1 MYTTRDTIT
10 YLLNKTYYEGNM
22 KIENMYLEIE
32 GQMYKVVPVGENIIG
47 ITLETDING
56 VQQVVQNGQLMQ
68 GSIRI
73 GQTEQIDE
81 NVFEH
86 QRTLIGELN

>member
-1 MYTTRDTIT
+1 
-10 YLLNKTYYEGNM
+10 M

-32 GQMYKVVPVGENIIG
+32 GQMDKVGPVGENSIG
-47 ITLETDING
+47 ITLETDRNG
-56 VQQVVQNGQLMQ
+56 GQQVVQNGQLMQ

-73 GQTEQIDE
+73 GQREQMDD

>member
-1 MYTTRDTIT
+1 
-10 YLLNKTYYEGNM
+10 M

-73 GQTEQIDE
+73 GQREQIDE

>member
-1 MYTTRDTIT
+1 
-10 YLLNKTYYEGNM
+10 M

-47 ITLETDING
+47 ITLETDRNG

-81 NVFEH
+81 NVFDH

>member
-1 MYTTRDTIT
+1 
-10 YLLNKTYYEGNM
+10 M

-47 ITLETDING
+47 ITLETDRNG

-73 GQTEQIDE
+73 GQREQIDD

>member
-1 MYTTRDTIT
+1 
-10 YLLNKTYYEGNM
+10 M
-22 KIENMYLEIE
+22 KIETMYLEIE

-47 ITLETDING
+47 ITLETDRNG

-73 GQTEQIDE
+73 GQREQIDE

>member
-1 MYTTRDTIT
+1 
-10 YLLNKTYYEGNM
+10 M

-47 ITLETDING
+47 ITLETDRNG

-73 GQTEQIDE
+73 GQREQIDE

>member
-1 MYTTRDTIT
+1 
-10 YLLNKTYYEGNM
+10 M

-47 ITLETDING
+47 ITLETDRNG

>member
-1 MYTTRDTIT
+1 
-10 YLLNKTYYEGNM
+10 M

-47 ITLETDING
+47 ITLETDRNG

-86 QRTLIGELN
+86 QRNLIGELN

>member
-1 MYTTRDTIT
+1 
-10 YLLNKTYYEGNM
+10 M

>member
-1 MYTTRDTIT
+1 
-10 YLLNKTYYEGNM
+10 M

-47 ITLETDING
+47 ITLETDRNG

-73 GQTEQIDE
+73 GQREQIDD

-86 QRTLIGELN
+86 QRTLIGKLN